1 MGRPKLKKRKAQKH
15 WCLAYSHLLPD
26 LKTALSPPGLELSD
40 GQLVDVLMATMHEL
54 IVEKRGIICDPEKLL
69 EVVNTQFKTEFSR
82 FFADAMTAA
91 GHGQAKTFWNA
102 DGSVEVSWGDGRMR
116 IKIPAKVFEGR
127 RMNSDEFLREV
138 RAEGRVS

>member
-15 WCLAYSHLLPD
+15 WCLAYAHLLPD
-26 LKTALSPPGLELSD
+26 LKAAMSPPGLELSD

-54 IVEKRGIICDPEKLL
+54 IVEKRGIICNPEKLL
-69 EVVNTQFKTEFSR
+69 EVVNRQFKTEFSR

-102 DGSVEVSWGDGRMR
+102 DGSVTVSWGDGR

-138 RAEGRVS
+138 KAEGRVS